1 MKKIIYDQY
10 GSLGNLRM
18 ADVAAPSLS
27 AQTLIVQV
35 KAVSIN
41 PLDWK
46 IVQGEMKVLTGKAFP
61 KGVAIDFSGVVT
73 EVGAQVSGFAVGD
86 AVMGALDAMKGPGA
100 LAEFIVVQPQQV
112 VPKPARL
119 SFEQAAALPIVGAAA
134 LQSLTKVLGLQ
145 AGQRLL
151 IHGATGGVGMIA
163 TQIAHKMG
171 IHVTAVVSSKG
182 VESAQQWGAD
192 HVINYQNQSVQD
204 LAERFDAVLDLSTKL
219 PFAQA
224 RRLLTPHGWYVN
236 TVPTLKDILLTPLAN
251 LTRRQKIKLLMS
263 NPDLSTLQSLRQYA
277 EQGLD
282 VQVNQRFDWADFAHA
297 YSTVQQKGTLGKAV
311 LVVDGAA

>member
-10 GSLGNLRM
+10 GSLANLRM
-18 ADVAAPSLS
+18 ADVAAPSVS

-46 IVQGEMKVLTGKAFP
+46 IVQGEMKMMTGKAFP
-61 KGVAIDFSGVVT
+61 KGVGIDFAGVVT
-73 EVGAQVSGFAVGD
+73 EVGAQVSGFAKGD
-86 AVMGALDAMKGPGA
+86 AVMGALDAMKGTGA
-100 LAEFIVVQPQQV
+100 LAEFISVTPQQV
-112 VPKPARL
+112 VPKPGNL

-134 LQSLTKVLGLQ
+134 LQSLTQVLGLK

-151 IHGATGGVGMIA
+151 INGATGGVGMIA
-163 TQIAHKMG
+163 TQIAHTMG
-171 IHVTAVVSSKG
+171 VLVTAVVGGKG
-182 VESAQQWGAD
+182 VDLAQRWGAAQ
-192 HVINYQNQSVQD
+192 VINYQTQSV
-204 LAERFDAVLDLSTKL
+204 LALSDRFDAVLDLSGKL

-224 RRLLTPHGWYVN
+224 KALLTPHGLYVN
-236 TVPTLKDILLTPLAN
+236 TVPTLKDIVFTPLAN
-251 LTRRQKIKLLMS
+251 LMRSQKVKLLMS
-263 NPDLSTLQSLRQYA
+263 SPDQATLQSLRTYA

-282 VQVNQRFDWADFAHA
+282 VQVSQCFDWVDFSNA
-297 YSTVQQKGTLGKAV
+297 YSKVQQKGTLGKAV

>member
-10 GSLGNLRM
+10 GSLDNLRM
-18 ADVAAPSLS
+18 AEVAAPSLS

-46 IVQGEMKVLTGKAFP
+46 IVQGEMKVMTGKAFP
-61 KGVAIDFSGVVT
+61 KGVGIDFAGVVT

-86 AVMGALDAMKGPGA
+86 AVMGAMNAMKGPGA
-100 LAEFIVVQPQQV
+100 LAEFIGVHPQQV

-151 IHGATGGVGMIA
+151 INGATGGVGMIA

-171 IHVTAVVSSKG
+171 VHVTAVVSGQG
-182 VESAQQWGAD
+182 VDLAQQWGASQ
-192 HVINYQNQSVQD
+192 VINYQTQSVQD
-204 LAERFDAVLDLSTKL
+204 WAERFDAVLDLSGKL

-224 RRLLTPHGWYVN
+224 RRLLMPKGLYVN

-251 LTRRQKIKLLMS
+251 LARSQKVKLLMS
-263 NPDLSTLQSLRQYA
+263 NPDQDTLQSLRKYA
-277 EQGLD
+277 EQGLN
-282 VQVNQRFDWADFAHA
+282 VQVSQSFDWADFSNA
-297 YSTVQQKGTLGKAV
+297 YSKVRQKGTLGKAI